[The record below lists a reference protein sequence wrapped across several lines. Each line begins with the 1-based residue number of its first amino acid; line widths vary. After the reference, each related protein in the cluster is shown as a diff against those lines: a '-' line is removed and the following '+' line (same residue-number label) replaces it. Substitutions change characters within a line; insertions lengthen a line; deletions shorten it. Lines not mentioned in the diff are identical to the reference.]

1 LHKFTK
7 LLWLFAST
15 LSIGCTT
22 TEKEINWTAEE
33 IHREARQ
40 HLEAKDWDTAIK
52 YYYTLE
58 RRHPYGAYAEQ
69 SKLELIYAYYK
80 SGQSELAISTANDF
94 IFLYPTHPQA
104 DYAYFFRALAMFDTS
119 TSLFKEIS
127 GVSLIKLDITPAT
140 HSFEALNDFMIKY
153 PESSYVAD
161 AQERMRDL
169 LEIIAGHEIA
179 VGKYYFDLG
188 AYIAALARAKHV
200 IENYPETAAI
210 EDSLGLMLLA
220 YEKMKL
226 MDLYFDTKRIIETN
240 YPNSFYLPKDN

>member
-1 LHKFTK
+1 
-7 LLWLFAST
+7 
-15 LSIGCTT
+15 
-22 TEKEINWTAEE
+22 
-33 IHREARQ
+33 
-40 HLEAKDWDTAIK
+40 
-52 YYYTLE
+52 
-58 RRHPYGAYAEQ
+58 
-69 SKLELIYAYYK
+69 
-80 SGQSELAISTANDF
+80 
-94 IFLYPTHPQA
+94 
-104 DYAYFFRALAMFDTS
+104 MFDTS

-140 HSFEALNDFMIKY
+140 HSFEALNNFVTKY

-161 AQERMRDL
+161 AQERMRDI
-169 LEIIAGHEIA
+169 LEIISGHEIA

-188 AYIAALARAKHV
+188 AYVAALARAKHV

-226 MDLYFDTKRIIETN
+226 MDLYLDTKRMIEQN